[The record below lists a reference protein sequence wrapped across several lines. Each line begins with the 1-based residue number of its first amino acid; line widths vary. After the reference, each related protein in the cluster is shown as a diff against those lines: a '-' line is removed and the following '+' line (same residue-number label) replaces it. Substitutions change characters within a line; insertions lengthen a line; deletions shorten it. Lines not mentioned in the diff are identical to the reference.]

1 MRVDYSYRSREI
13 DLYGAACWNWLTKI
27 EIDSD
32 FYSAPAYVIIVS
44 GVWCWV
50 DWNTARSASNLVP
63 ASGWNLNRLSSHVAI
78 LVPDSGDHV
87 CLVLADCVG
96 VLDINLSEVTWWA
109 TNIDNYVVDV
119 RESKAVIIVATVAVI
134 WVNVRL
140 QALWFE
146 TIGRIEYKKI
156 ASAGPSTNICWVNA
170 HIANIID
177 RWTIEESSLATL
189 TSNGIESTC
198 WIRLAVHEKVKGVI
212 IELVNVVGW
221 NLHVIDSDTNRN
233 WCNSNAGV
241 ENFGNPKPHIPT
253 TCAKRVLMKYFD
265 SCRLSRRLWHD

>member
-44 GVWCWV
+44 GVRCWV

-119 RESKAVIIVATVAVI
+119 RESKAVIIVATVAVYLNKNQNHYCTI
-134 WVNVRL
+134 KFIKVLSHFTLRVFNCRNYTKLDMLSLKKNKNV
-140 QALWFE
+140 
-146 TIGRIEYKKI
+146 I
-156 ASAGPSTNICWVNA
+156 V
-170 HIANIID
+170 
-177 RWTIEESSLATL
+177 
-189 TSNGIESTC
+189 
-198 WIRLAVHEKVKGVI
+198 
-212 IELVNVVGW
+212 
-221 NLHVIDSDTNRN
+221 
-233 WCNSNAGV
+233 
-241 ENFGNPKPHIPT
+241 
-253 TCAKRVLMKYFD
+253 
-265 SCRLSRRLWHD
+265 